1 MEMLPGRS
9 EIYVLGDEDRQLAVG
24 GPALIAPDGS
34 RHEVPVRVFEAL
46 QLVEATLRS
55 GLPVKITAL
64 RDELPIDEAADAID
78 MASDTLRTFVADG
91 KIPFRSGE
99 HVDWV
104 KLADVLAFRQR
115 LQAQRRD
122 ALTEMLDE
130 QPWDDDGD
138 GDDTAPSPNP
148 GR

>member
-55 GLPVKITAL
+55 GLPVK
-64 RDELPIDEAADAID
+64 
-78 MASDTLRTFVADG
+78 
-91 KIPFRSGE
+91 
-99 HVDWV
+99 
-104 KLADVLAFRQR
+104 LADVLAFRQR